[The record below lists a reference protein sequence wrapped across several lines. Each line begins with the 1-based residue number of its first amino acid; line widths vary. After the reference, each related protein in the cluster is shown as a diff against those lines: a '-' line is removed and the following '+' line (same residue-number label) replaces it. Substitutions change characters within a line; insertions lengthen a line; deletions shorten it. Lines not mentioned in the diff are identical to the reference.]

1 VHTAWHAPHTV
12 RALASAPQ
20 WASCGSVAVTL
31 PTSACSTYT
40 PGYSHQTETCQADT
54 GQSTMKTVLCS
65 ARHSS
70 LLSEA
75 PAALFCP
82 GNLRKSGAL
91 IQLGPERDLFLVLT
105 LGRPKQENYKEFK
118 ASLDYKMS
126 YSLSVSLCS
135 LGCPGI
141 HSVHQD
147 SLNSEI
153 SLPLPLPPEC

>member
-1 VHTAWHAPHTV
+1 MHTAWHAPHTV
-12 RALASAPQ
+12 RALDSAPQ

-65 ARHSS
+65 ATHSS
-70 LLSEA
+70 IRRDA

-118 ASLDYKMS
+118 ASLDVSGDMHKKASIPSLFLLYKFN
-126 YSLSVSLCS
+126 LILC
-135 LGCPGI
+135 L
-141 HSVHQD
+141 
-147 SLNSEI
+147 LF
-153 SLPLPLPPEC
+153 